1 MSLMFSRRHKTPQ
14 PMAKN
19 NFDYSIDIVNKMRKI
34 LLPDMV
40 SLIKRKIEKEK
51 KLDVHDYSKRRQLMT
66 LMLINMLSKKI
77 FVDEFAINSK
87 PWVIVIYTVNNKLIV
102 TLRELEHDSVFRYNI
117 DEFDNDQ
124 FNVIINY
131 IDVMTDN
138 ESEYIKNKPTL
149 EKSVKDE

>member
-1 MSLMFSRRHKTPQ
+1 ME
-14 PMAKN
+14 KN

-51 KLDVHDYSKRRQLMT
+51 KLDIHDYSQKRQLMT
-66 LMLINMLSKKI
+66 LMLINMLDKKVFI
-77 FVDEFAINSK
+77 DEFAINSK
-87 PWVIVIYTVNNKLIV
+87 PWAILIYTVNDNLMV

-131 IDVMTDN
+131 INVMADN
-138 ESEYIKNKPTL
+138 ESDYIKNKPTI

>member
-1 MSLMFSRRHKTPQ
+1 ME
-14 PMAKN
+14 KN
-19 NFDYSIDIVNKMRKI
+19 NFDYSVDILNRMRKI
-34 LLPDMV
+34 LLPDIV

-51 KLDVHDYSKRRQLMT
+51 KLDIRDYSQRRQLMT

-77 FVDEFAINSK
+77 FVDELAINYK
-87 PWVIVIYTVNNKLIV
+87 PWAIVIYTVNDNLMV

-117 DEFDNDQ
+117 NEFDDDQ
-124 FNVIINY
+124 YNVIINY
-131 IDVMTDN
+131 IHAMTDD

>member
-1 MSLMFSRRHKTPQ
+1 ME
-14 PMAKN
+14 KN

-51 KLDVHDYSKRRQLMT
+51 KLDIHDYSQKRQLMT
-66 LMLINMLSKKI
+66 LMLINMLNKKVFI
-77 FVDEFAINSK
+77 DEFAINSK
-87 PWVIVIYTVNNKLIV
+87 PWAILIYTVNDNLMV

-131 IDVMTDN
+131 INVMADN
-138 ESEYIKNKPTL
+138 ESDYIKNKPTI

>member
-1 MSLMFSRRHKTPQ
+1 ME
-14 PMAKN
+14 KN

-51 KLDVHDYSKRRQLMT
+51 KLDIHDYSQKRQLMT
-66 LMLINMLSKKI
+66 LMLINMLDKKVFI
-77 FVDEFAINSK
+77 DEFAVNSK
-87 PWVIVIYTVNNKLIV
+87 PWAILIYTVNDNLMV

-131 IDVMTDN
+131 INVMADN
-138 ESEYIKNKPTL
+138 ESDYIKNKPTI